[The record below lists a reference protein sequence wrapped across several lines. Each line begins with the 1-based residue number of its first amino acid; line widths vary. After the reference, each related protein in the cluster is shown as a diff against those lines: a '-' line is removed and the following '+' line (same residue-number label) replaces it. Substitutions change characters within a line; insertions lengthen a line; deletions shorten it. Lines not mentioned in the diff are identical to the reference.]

1 MSWQMKTPN
10 SLAQLKH
17 NHDDF
22 SKGSLINIDLNNPF
36 DLFEKW
42 FQEAIDEKEL
52 ESNAC
57 SLSTVDGHGQ
67 PSSRIIYL
75 KEMWKESFVFYTNYK
90 SQKGSEIKENPLV
103 SLLFFWPKLE
113 RQIRIEGRVEPLD
126 AAMSDAYFDSRPRES
141 QLGAW
146 ASEQSQELNDSQDLL
161 DRFQTLS
168 DQFGSS
174 VPRPPHWGG
183 YALLPS
189 KIEFWQG
196 RPSRLHD
203 RIVYELQGESW
214 KIYRKNP

>member
-10 SLAQLKH
+10 SLEQLKH
-17 NHDDF
+17 KHDDF
-22 SKGSLINIDLNNPF
+22 SKGSLINIDVNNPF

-57 SLSTVDGHGQ
+57 SLSTVDAHGQ

-75 KEMWKESFVFYTNYK
+75 KEMWEESFVFYTNYT

-126 AAMSDAYFDSRPRES
+126 AALSDAYFDSRPRES

-146 ASEQSQELNDSQDLL
+146 ASEQSQELIDSQDLL
-161 DRFQTLS
+161 DRFQS
-168 DQFGSS
+168 YSEQFSSS

-183 YALLPS
+183 FALVPA

-203 RIVYELQGESW
+203 RIVYEIQDKSW